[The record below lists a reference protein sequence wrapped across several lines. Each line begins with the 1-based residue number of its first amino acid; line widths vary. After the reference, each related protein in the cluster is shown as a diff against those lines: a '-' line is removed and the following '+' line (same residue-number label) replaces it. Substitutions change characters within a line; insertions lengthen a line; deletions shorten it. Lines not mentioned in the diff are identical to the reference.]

1 MAEGTG
7 GSLNGKPLTVGLRRG
22 LSLVALLIAGA
33 AGAALAQSETSVGDA
48 PAPDL
53 DLRLLSPEHLMPDQG
68 NRVAGDVNGRITGT
82 EDEVAG
88 RLFARLPVIDERDW
102 YLMLH
107 GELDFSLD
115 GDEFGNDHYAATIG
129 GIYRRALTERTAVGF
144 NVFTDIG
151 EYGDESQ
158 GQVSLGFEVETVWPD
173 EAAGDTDSWFMGG
186 NFYFPFEDYTADL
199 PARAPRLGGDL
210 YTGTGYDWDFQ
221 RLEATLTGFFY
232 NHTDTAEDYY
242 GGALD
247 LGYRYYDLEDVL
259 PVGSHLFAG
268 VGVTYDNFHEDAEF
282 RGEVGLTIT
291 FDDGRDGPSD
301 VPRYE
306 RVAEVRRNIATGSP
320 FIPVEP
326 TPMWSTAAAGS
337 SSADLGCGPGNYG
350 PVSGGLL
357 GLSMGFTDADLID
370 IGNEIINMGET
381 LGDLVLLSAI
391 TRECLGFSD
400 CIATLSAFND
410 QVLVT
415 GGTFTFSNTLNAMPP
430 PICIPEIDFSGG
442 G

>member
-1 MAEGTG
+1 MAKGTV
-7 GSLNGKPLTVGLRRG
+7 GSRKRNSSTAGLRRG
-22 LSLVALLIAGA
+22 LSLGALLIAGA
-33 AGAALAQSETSVGDA
+33 AGAALAQSDAGLGDA

-68 NRVAGDVNGRITGT
+68 NQVAGDVNGRITGT
-82 EDEVAG
+82 EDEVSG
-88 RLFARLPVIDERDW
+88 RLFGRLPLIDERDW

-115 GDEFGNDHYAATIG
+115 GDRFGNDHYAATIG

-151 EYGDESQ
+151 EYAEESQ

-173 EAAGDTDSWFMGG
+173 AAAGDTDSWFMGG
-186 NFYFPFEDYTADL
+186 NFYIPFEDYTADL

-210 YTGTGYDWDFQ
+210 YTGTGYDWDYQ

-232 NHTDTAEDYY
+232 DDTDTAEDFY

-259 PVGSHLFAG
+259 PIGSHLFAG
-268 VGVTYDNFHEDAEF
+268 VGMTYDNFHEEAEF
-282 RGEVGLTIT
+282 RGEVGITIT
-291 FDDGRDGPSD
+291 FDDGRDSPSD

-320 FIPVEP
+320 FVPVEP
-326 TPMWSTAAAGS
+326 TPMWATAISGEAS
-337 SSADLGCGPGNYG
+337 DVDLGCGPGMPY
-350 PVSGGLL
+350 P
-357 GLSMGFTDADLID
+357 GFTTSFDTTGLTPIPPGTALID
-370 IGNEIINMGET
+370 VPGVT
-381 LGDLVLLSAI
+381 LGQIEAVCTVGELVFDDCVSALSNYDGGAEFGQDEI
-391 TRECLGFSD
+391 RYQAPNVISCDF
-400 CIATLSAFND
+400 SAF
-410 QVLVT
+410 
-415 GGTFTFSNTLNAMPP
+415 A
-430 PICIPEIDFSGG
+430 SGG
-442 G
+442 GG